1 MLYSTLNSTP
11 NLKCSI
17 ENSKCDGVTIFL
29 PLLSLITIY
38 LSFLSLE
45 NLLLVILMTLL
56 CNLNSEAQS
65 WSSLFLFLPS
75 PAPFMLIIFS
85 TVRICTSSIQL
96 ITTKDF
102 VLSKIMWGKRVRCHA
117 YLVLKADFMSSLSFF
132 TCAYTEDF
140 CFQCHQVPIRGHT
153 QHDLGVGKRV
163 DILLCCILKMGLK
176 RCYPLLEVM

>member
-11 NLKCSI
+11 DLKCSI

-102 VLSKIMWGKRVRCHA
+102 VLSKVMWGKRVRCHA

-140 CFQCHQVPIRGHT
+140 CFQCHQVPSRGHT

-176 RCYPLLEVM
+176 RCYPFI